1 MNFKKIAAVTVV
13 VLFTTLAI
21 HNLVDNQNQLH
32 IQKLQVK
39 SKNTELKT
47 LELKYDNLQIE
58 LNKTDKNN
66 QEQIKKL
73 QEEKDKLEQERL
85 RLEKELAVK
94 RASKL
99 QIASQSIP
107 TSGTASAA
115 SGGSVEAMV
124 RAAAVKYG
132 VNPDYLAR
140 VARCESGF
148 NPNSINYNYYAG
160 GGHPSGVFQFIP
172 STWARMS
179 TQAGFAGASVFDA
192 YSNVNVAAWAFANG
206 RASEWA
212 CS

>member
-1 MNFKKIAAVTVV
+1 MNYQKIVAATVV
-13 VLFTTLAI
+13 ILFVVLGA

-39 SKNTELKT
+39 SKNAELKS

-66 QEQIKKL
+66 KEQIQKL

-107 TSGTASAA
+107 TSGTASA
-115 SGGSVEAMV
+115 SPNCGSDPYMAQIYM
-124 RAAAVKYG
+124 R
-132 VNPDYLAR
+132 
-140 VARCESGF
+140 ESGCRTTAL
-148 NPNSINYNYYAG
+148 NSIGCYGIGQSCPASKIAHCGADFTCQDAWFKSYAISRYG
-160 GGHPSGVFQFIP
+160 SY
-172 STWARMS
+172 A
-179 TQAGFAGASVFDA
+179 
-192 YSNVNVAAWAFANG
+192 NAWAQWQLH
-206 RASEWA
+206 SWW
-212 CS
+212 